1 MSSTKDCNKFKV
13 LATLFLIFVVFC
25 PMLFACG
32 QGIYLNCATNTLECV
47 QFDCINLDDL
57 QIETNANREELKYF
71 VANSAIAKIEG
82 DQLTC
87 VGVGRT
93 VLEINHYQSNT
104 KLSINLLIREK
115 TNEEIFE
122 ENKGYSSTDNNDAS
136 IDNNQ
141 SNENNLNEDKEE
153 NNFDNSEIEDNDGI
167 TDNNVDGDNNSDN
180 NENVENGDIEGEDI
194 DNSKE
199 SDISGRNDEGQD
211 DITGN
216 NEQGQ
221 VDEGNSGQNLD
232 DEINNVLDNAIVKG
246 DFSLTISEFTVK
258 DKGSNIMF
266 SFKVLKNE
274 ENYCNVEVDLENAD
288 LGAISC
294 YNNSVFVVIPKDT
307 TNRLLIKDKE
317 NNSYMI
323 ISLGV

>member
-13 LATLFLIFVVFC
+13 LATLFFIFVLFC

-71 VANSAIAKIEG
+71 VANSAIAKIDG

-87 VGVGRT
+87 IGVGRT

-104 KLSINLLIREK
+104 KFSINLLIREK
-115 TNEEIFE
+115 TNQEIFE
-122 ENKGYSSTDNNDAS
+122 ENKSQYSTDSNDTP
-136 IDNNQ
+136 IDKNQ
-141 SNENNLNEDKEE
+141 SNEDKEE
-153 NNFDNSEIEDNDGI
+153 SNSDNSEIEDKDST
-167 TDNNVDGDNNSDN
+167 TDNSVDGDNNNDN
-180 NENVENGDIEGEDI
+180 NENVGNGNNEGNNS
-194 DNSKE
+194 DNPNE
-199 SDISGRNDEGQD
+199 SDISGQNDEGQD
-211 DITGN
+211 NITGN

-221 VDEGNSGQNLD
+221 VDEGNSGQNQD
-232 DEINNVLDNAIVKG
+232 DETNNVLDNAIVKG

-266 SFKVLKNE
+266 SFKILKNE
-274 ENYCNVEVDLENAD
+274 ENYCNIEVDLENND
-288 LGAISC
+288 LCTISS
-294 YNNSVFVVIPKDT
+294 YSNFVYIVISKDIA
-307 TNRLLIKDKE
+307 NRLLIKDKE